1 MCGVLGGH
9 VMSPLPGTVSI
20 RCRHRRQGSVN
31 AVSKSSK
38 AELISAETSN
48 ACIDTTKPAFC
59 ALPMN
64 TSLDDI
70 DRQLLSLLQTNAR
83 EGTALLAR
91 KLGLARTTVV
101 ARIARLERSGVVAG
115 YGVRLGARLDASTV
129 RAWCSLSVMPRQARR
144 AAGAGRD
151 ARGGRVSAVSGPF
164 DYLVF
169 LRCTSHEQL
178 DRLLDQV
185 GQLEGAPTQTSIVL
199 SRKID
204 RRSVDG

>member
-1 MCGVLGGH
+1 MCSEQIVESRANICRNVECLH
-9 VMSPLPGTVSI
+9 RYDQTSLLP
-20 RCRHRRQGSVN
+20 
-31 AVSKSSK
+31 
-38 AELISAETSN
+38 
-48 ACIDTTKPAFC
+48 PA
-59 ALPMN
+59 MN
-64 TSLDDI
+64 TSLDEI

-129 RAWCSLSVMPRQARR
+129 RAWCSLSVMPKAGPAVLR
-144 AAGAGRD
+144 ALGAMPEVEE
-151 ARGGRVSAVSGPF
+151 VSAVSGPF

-185 GQLEGAPTQTSIVL
+185 GQLEGVHQTQTSIVL